1 MKFQIRNTHR
11 NLIPQ
16 KFPKF
21 ARSELDK
28 NFYSS
33 QQRAVE
39 WKLFVNCQNPFNFSQ
54 KLRNYVC
61 ERVHAHTSPT
71 RGQNFLPALHA
82 VRACT
87 TKICFPFRAR
97 KRLTERRARNPGGK
111 QRRNEFVYLRFPAR
125 VGTRKQ
131 KENREGKKK
140 KTWKKNHGKGNI
152 GKLSLK
158 FRDRDKSFWSQVLT
172 KLEG

>member
-82 VRACT
+82 VRACI

-140 KTWKKNHGKGNI
+140 TWKKIHAKGNI

>member
-1 MKFQIRNTHR
+1 MRVQ
-11 NLIPQ
+11 NLI
-16 KFPKF
+16 
-21 ARSELDK
+21 RSFTRP
-28 NFYSS
+28 NRG
-33 QQRAVE
+33 QRRLRPVE
-39 WKLFVNCQNPFNFSQ
+39 WKLFANCQNPFNFSQ

-140 KTWKKNHGKGNI
+140 NVEENPCEGKYREAFSEI
-152 GKLSLK
+152 S
-158 FRDRDKSFWSQVLT
+158 RSR
-172 KLEG
+172 